1 MNIYYPIVSM
11 GQEFRN
17 CFLSV
22 SGTGFLIAVM
32 ISARDAAV
40 WRLEWAAGS
49 PLKKVAHSHGWQF
62 FFGKRPQYFLGGPL
76 HGLLECPHDMVAEFP

>member
-17 CFLSV
+17 CFLGV

-62 FFGKRPQYFLGGPL
+62 FFWQEASVLPGW
-76 HGLLECPHDMVAEFP
+76 ASSWAT